1 MGLHGSPIRSG
12 PAQVA
17 AQKEIMQFGPNNKIF
32 RLPKYKLLY

>member
-17 AQKEIMQFGPNNKIF
+17 AQKEIMQFGPNIKKI
-32 RLPKYKLLY
+32 PLLK